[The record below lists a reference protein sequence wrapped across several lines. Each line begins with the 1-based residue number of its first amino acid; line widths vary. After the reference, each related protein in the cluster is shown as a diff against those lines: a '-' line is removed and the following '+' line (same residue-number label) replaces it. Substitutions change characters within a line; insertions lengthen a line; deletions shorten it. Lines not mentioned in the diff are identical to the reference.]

1 MSQFIITSNSIS
13 FGEVLL
19 IYILLK
25 IFDVLQILIMIHI
38 LLSWVPINN
47 DFKKLVD
54 GIVNPMLKPF
64 RAVIPLG
71 NMGGIDIAPLVLFL
85 ILNHFHC
92 FSIHKIFVRNKK
104 AIMWFSVYLNRI
116 DFPIIIF
123 LSFDYNAFFFI
134 IS

>member
-1 MSQFIITSNSIS
+1 M
-13 FGEVLL
+13 L

-64 RAVIPLG
+64 RAILPI
-71 NMGGIDIAPLVLFL
+71 GGIYLDLAP
-85 ILNHFHC
+85 
-92 FSIHKIFVRNKK
+92 
-104 AIMWFSVYLNRI
+104 
-116 DFPIIIF
+116 IIF
-123 LSFDYNAFFFI
+123 LFLVKYTIKILINLLY
-134 IS
+134 

>member
-1 MSQFIITSNSIS
+1 M
-13 FGEVLL
+13 L

-64 RAVIPLG
+64 RAVLPI
-71 NMGGIDIAPLVLFL
+71 GGIYLDLAP
-85 ILNHFHC
+85 
-92 FSIHKIFVRNKK
+92 
-104 AIMWFSVYLNRI
+104 
-116 DFPIIIF
+116 IIF
-123 LSFDYNAFFFI
+123 LFLVKYTIKILINLLY
-134 IS
+134 